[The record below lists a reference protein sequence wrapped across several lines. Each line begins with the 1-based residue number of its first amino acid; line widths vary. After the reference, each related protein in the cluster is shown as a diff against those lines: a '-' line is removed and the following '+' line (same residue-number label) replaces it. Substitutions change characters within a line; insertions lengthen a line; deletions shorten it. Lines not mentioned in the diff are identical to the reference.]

1 METLRTPEDVFKII
15 DRIKP
20 GETVLI
26 ECSTNSTFPDLATLF
41 FVRYARSR
49 GLPVI
54 IDDNFDALY
63 PIYQHLKFLGKAG
76 ELEDVAV
83 LKTGGRMEVGRVI
96 GRVPFS
102 GDLRVYISKY
112 MKLTQSVLAEMKNAI
127 NIVLGLE
134 SAFAFINSV
143 QEFYHFVIT
152 LQNAVGNRHRR
163 AFYIVNR
170 DLLQY
175 LEYNPLP
182 EFERIATTVAEAV
195 QVPDGSILT
204 FKKAADMELLGESF
218 RLVPEVVP

>member
-1 METLRTPEDVFKII
+1 
-15 DRIKP
+15 
-20 GETVLI
+20 
-26 ECSTNSTFPDLATLF
+26 
-41 FVRYARSR
+41 
-49 GLPVI
+49 
-54 IDDNFDALY
+54 
-63 PIYQHLKFLGKAG
+63 
-76 ELEDVAV
+76 
-83 LKTGGRMEVGRVI
+83 
-96 GRVPFS
+96 
-102 GDLRVYISKY
+102 

-204 FKKAADMELLGESF
+204 FKKLPTWSSLERALGSF
-218 RLVPEVVP
+218 RRWYRELQKGVFRAPR